1 MESTQMDWP
10 RFVKKLMLAEG
21 RITEVEAELLERAID
36 LEGSVELDEVAFLVA
51 LKREAVWVHPRY
63 DKFLFGVL
71 KQVVLHDGK
80 ISDAEAEFIRKL
92 ILADR
97 QITETEAEF
106 VRQLEKEAKSYGP
119 QFVKLFEM
127 CTKLC
132 HAEMAR

>member
-1 MESTQMDWP
+1 MNWP

-63 DKFLFGVL
+63 DTFLFSVL

-80 ISDAEAEFIRKL
+80 ISDAEANWIRKL
-92 ILADR
+92 ILADN
-97 QITETEAEF
+97 QITTTESDF
-106 VRQLEKEAKSYGP
+106 VKQLEKEARSYGP
-119 QFVKLFEM
+119 QFEKLYEL
-127 CTKLC
+127 CTRLSDSEF
-132 HAEMAR
+132 AG